1 MDTQQT
7 LDKSRRSSAFL
18 EIGLEGT
25 DTIVDDKIRNE
36 RPKLQVRFRSNVSLV
51 DSCAIESEPPTPIV
65 APMPSP
71 PTTSNSFISRI
82 PFLQIALL
90 IALLAI
96 AFPTFYVPLADS
108 RQTPPM
114 AQAGVIPPKPRA
126 PAAIAAKRQSTS
138 TDVCKRWSGQSA
150 LVNGTLYYYG
160 GRATTSAD
168 QTSNEWSMSINI
180 SCSI

>member
-1 MDTQQT
+1 MNTQQT
-7 LDKSRRSSAFL
+7 VDKSRRSSAFL

-51 DSCAIESEPPTPIV
+51 DSCAVESEPPTPLMS
-65 APMPSP
+65 PTPPPP
-71 PTTSNSFISRI
+71 PTSSSLISRI
-82 PFLQIALL
+82 PFLQIALI
-90 IALLAI
+90 IALVAI

-114 AQAGVIPPKPRA
+114 ARAGVIVPQPKA
-126 PAAIAAKRQSTS
+126 PAAIAAKRQTASA
-138 TDVCKRWSGQSA
+138 DVCKRWSGQSA
-150 LVNGTLYYYG
+150 LVNGTLFYYG

-168 QTSNEWSMSINI
+168 QTSNEWSTSINI
-180 SCSI
+180 RSSI